1 MNYIIAYTDENGQGF
16 DESHPWLRECPF
28 PNDIEAAKN
37 EARNLEE
44 CGFTNVTMF
53 GVDDNFY
60 MEMIPWEI
68 ITMLKVE
75 F

>member
-1 MNYIIAYTDENGQGF
+1 MDYIIAYTDENSQGF
-16 DESHPWLRECPF
+16 DENHPWLREVPF

-37 EARNLEE
+37 EAKCLKE

-53 GVDDNFY
+53 VVDDNFY

-68 ITMLKVE
+68 INMLKVE